1 MGGYISTED
10 FEDFEN
16 SLVKRF
22 KKIKTIN
29 IKMDNYTSLQLY
41 EIGNSFYFGS
51 YHELNSQSICNLSDA
66 ALYYKLAYEK
76 KIKELN

>member
-1 MGGYISTED
+1 MGSYISRED
-10 FEDFEN
+10 FDDIEF

-22 KKIKTIN
+22 KKN
-29 IKMDNYTSLQLY
+29 NNSKMKDYTSLQLY

-51 YHELNSQSICNLSDA
+51 YHRVNPRSICILSDA
-66 ALYYKLAYEK
+66 AMYYKLAYEK

>member
-1 MGGYISTED
+1 MGSYISTED
-10 FEDFEN
+10 FEDFEI
-16 SLVKRF
+16 SLFKRF
-22 KKIKTIN
+22 KKTKKII

-41 EIGNSFYFGS
+41 EIGNSFYFGT
-51 YHELNSQSICNLSDA
+51 YHEVNLQSICNLSDA